1 MPVVLIMLVG
11 GFAVGVAFSGKLRR
25 GKDFDERQQAIQGR
39 EFMVGFTVMVAFSLS
54 MVLAGVISG
63 RELLDTSTALVLS
76 MDLGLV
82 AFAEYCIVKD
92 AYVSI
97 RKSPAAEI
105 FAMGLLTVTFAL
117 NAAVRI
123 DDGLRLSETAKLRS
137 GAVFAMQ
144 AAVFGIIVV
153 TLLIKTLWDR
163 RHRE

>member
-1 MPVVLIMLVG
+1 MLVG

-39 EFMVGFTVMVAFSLS
+39 GFMVGFTVMVVFSLS
-54 MVLAGVISG
+54 MVLAGAILG